1 MAHEAHSAM
10 GGQGLA
16 AAALNPRSIAVI
28 GASDNPHKVGGRP
41 LMYLERFGYTG
52 HVYPVNPHRRTVQGR
67 PSFPDLAS
75 LPETP
80 QLAIVATPREAASDA
95 IDACVARGVDVAIV
109 MASGFGETHDLVQV
123 EAERELVARARAAG
137 MRLVGPNSQG
147 LANFGNGV
155 VASFST
161 MFLDPVPVDGPVAI
175 ISQSGVMSVMP
186 LALLHRTG
194 IGVRYSLAT
203 GNEADVTAAELAL
216 AVLDDPQVK
225 LILFYL
231 ESLRD
236 PARLAAAAALARE
249 RDVPIVAVKAGRS
262 ARAQAVARSHT
273 GALASEDRIVDA
285 FLHHH
290 GIWRVNDMKALVR
303 TAPLYLRGW
312 RPTRGRLVVVSNSG
326 ASCVMAAD
334 TANDLGLPLA
344 TLDAAVVDILS
355 ATLPAFAASANP
367 LDITT
372 ALMQDGSALGRILPA
387 LATPPA
393 GDLFLV
399 ALPIAGEGYDIDAMV
414 RDVSALATEVHA
426 PVVVTT
432 PQPTVAARF
441 RDAGLPTYDDQT
453 DATEALSQIV
463 AHTLLMQRPRA
474 PRVPVN
480 GAPLPGGSDVLLHE
494 ADALAWLEQQGV
506 PVVPHRLC
514 LTDDEA
520 RVALRD
526 LGGRVAIKACSRD
539 VAHKAAHGLVTL
551 DVTNEGDIT
560 RISQQYVRRLSELG
574 ARCDGLLVARMV
586 SGREFILGTTIDPHF
601 GPVVMIGAGGCDVES
616 LDDVAFLLPP
626 FGTADVRRALA
637 RTRTAPRGRL
647 ADTLDLEALSAVTV
661 HVGNIA
667 AGAIGVID
675 AIDLNPVLVGVA
687 GTGVT
692 IVDALVQRAQR
703 EQGRLSTH

>member
-1 MAHEAHSAM
+1 
-10 GGQGLA
+10 
-16 AAALNPRSIAVI
+16 
-28 GASDNPHKVGGRP
+28 
-41 LMYLERFGYTG
+41 
-52 HVYPVNPHRRTVQGR
+52 
-67 PSFPDLAS
+67 
-75 LPETP
+75 
-80 QLAIVATPREAASDA
+80 
-95 IDACVARGVDVAIV
+95 
-109 MASGFGETHDLVQV
+109 
-123 EAERELVARARAAG
+123 

-175 ISQSGVMSVMP
+175 ISQSGVMSVVP

-216 AVLDDPQVK
+216 AVLDDPHVR

-262 ARAQAVARSHT
+262 PRAQAVARSHT

-290 GIWRVNDMKALVR
+290 GIWRVNDIHALVR
-303 TAPLYLRGW
+303 SAPLYLRGW
-312 RPTRGRLVVVSNSG
+312 RPARGRLVVVSNSG

-334 TANDLGLPLA
+334 AANDLGLPLA
-344 TLDAAVVDILS
+344 TLDAGVVEVLS

-372 ALMQDGSALGRILPA
+372 ALMQDGAALGRILPA

-414 RDVSALATEVHA
+414 RDVSALAEEVCG

-432 PQPTVAARF
+432 PQPAVAARF
-441 RDAGLPTYDDQT
+441 HGAGVPTYDDQT
-453 DATEALSQIV
+453 DAVEALSQIV
-463 AHTLLMQRPRA
+463 AHTLLMRRPRA
-474 PRVPVN
+474 SRASVN
-480 GAPLPGGSDVLLHE
+480 GAPLPEGSDLLLHE
-494 ADALAWLEQQGV
+494 AEALAWLERQGL

-520 RVALRD
+520 RAAFRD
-526 LGGRVAIKACSRD
+526 LGGRVAIKACSGD
-539 VAHKAAHGLVTL
+539 VPHKAMHGLVTL
-551 DVTNEGDIT
+551 DVTNEDDIT
-560 RISQQYVRRLSELG
+560 RISRQYVHTLSALG

-601 GPVVMIGAGGCDVES
+601 GPVVMIGAGGSDVEAQ
-616 LDDVAFLLPP
+616 DDVAFLLPP
-626 FGTADVRRALA
+626 FGTADVQHALG
-637 RTRTAPRGRL
+637 RLRTAPRGRL
-647 ADTLDLEALSAVTV
+647 ADTLDIEALCAVTV
-661 HVGNIA
+661 RVGTIA
-667 AGAIGVID
+667 LDAIGSID
-675 AIDLNPVLVGVA
+675 AIDLNPVLVGIA

-692 IVDALVQRAQR
+692 LVDALVQRAHR
-703 EQGRLSTH
+703 EQARRPAHRHDGPDPGRTNTTRVSRETC